1 MSHREVDELELAAGG
16 PVETQIAGRP
26 AESGTL
32 AGARRETAEILDEH
46 RAAARRRGRDQ
57 LSLGEFRDGA
67 RAMIERLTV
76 PRLKVENARMDL
88 SGDQLA
94 VADGVGRAVDVVACV
109 IADGARLSDEDH
121 GQNPD
126 PIAQLAR
133 GEITGDEAK
142 TRGVLR

>member
-26 AESGTL
+26 GESGTL

-57 LSLGEFRDGA
+57 LSQDEFREGA
-67 RAMIERLTV
+67 RAMIERLKI

-94 VADGVGRAVDVVACV
+94 VADRVDGAIDAVARV

-121 GQNPD
+121 EQNPD
-126 PIAQLAR
+126 PITQLSR
-133 GEITGDEAK
+133 GEITAAEAK
-142 TRGVLR
+142 SRGVLR